1 MHEVSELQGIAIT
14 SAPRSRWRVA
24 LGAAIVLVLVGLGAA
39 VLSAVLTPGAPTV
52 EVVGGVGSGQG
63 SVDGGTNGGSTIASA
78 PLVVH
83 VLGAVVVPGLYELPV
98 GSRVVDAI
106 AVAGGFAADAD
117 RGGVS
122 LARLLV
128 DAEQVQVPVI
138 GAPDAASG
146 GGAATVGGLVNL
158 NTADSATLQT
168 LPRVGPAFAD
178 RIIAWREANG
188 GFRSVDD
195 LLSVSGIGDK
205 TFEGLAALV
214 TV

>member
-1 MHEVSELQGIAIT
+1 M
-14 SAPRSRWRVA
+14 
-24 LGAAIVLVLVGLGAA
+24 
-39 VLSAVLTPGAPTV
+39 LSAVLTPGAPTV

-117 RGGVS
+117 RGGVN

-138 GAPDAASG
+138 GAPDAAS
-146 GGAATVGGLVNL
+146 GGLVNL